1 MKQIRVLLVN
11 EIPLMSNLISS
22 IFKDVADIRIIGTAT
37 TYKEA
42 LDQVEKSDVVL
53 ISTRMPGDSAMKL
66 TQLMSDAYPQVNVL
80 MLGLAESRA
89 EVIQYIEAGAAGYVL
104 QDDSVEDMV
113 EAIRAAQ
120 NEAALVSPEIAAAL
134 MSRINELA
142 QLFTDT
148 SNMPKSPD
156 LTPREREVLELVGQ
170 GLTNKQ
176 IADQLVIQVGTVKN
190 HVHSILD
197 KLDVNNRHDAATFI
211 L

>member
-1 MKQIRVLLVN
+1 
-11 EIPLMSNLISS
+11 MSNLISS
-22 IFKDVADIRIIGTAT
+22 IFKNVADIRIIGTAT

-53 ISTRMPGDSAMKL
+53 ISTRMPNDSAMRL

-104 QDDSVEDMV
+104 QDDSVEDML

-197 KLDVNNRHDAATFI
+197 KLDVDNRHDAATFI